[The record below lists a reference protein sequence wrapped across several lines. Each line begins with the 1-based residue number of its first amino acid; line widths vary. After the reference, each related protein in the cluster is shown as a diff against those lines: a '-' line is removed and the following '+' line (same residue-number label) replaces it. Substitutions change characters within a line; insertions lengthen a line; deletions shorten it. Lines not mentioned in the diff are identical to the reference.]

1 MCDLTCKHVDL
12 LHLKSLCVLCLAVLL
27 LIYLPGNTGKHIFR
41 SDISENLGNDYWG
54 STFLL
59 YHTKR
64 MGK

>member
-41 SDISENLGNDYWG
+41 SLDQIYVPVCLQN
-54 STFLL
+54 
-59 YHTKR
+59 
-64 MGK
+64 